1 MTTNHFWWLAL
12 CLTTRYIV
20 IHRHVKES
28 IIISSMDPRGA
39 QVPCLFGHADT
50 TLIETISASDL
61 AAAYQERL
69 GVSVS
74 NDLGATEEISF
85 RQCNVCL
92 LKFFTPLLAG
102 SEELYLQ
109 LARKS
114 WYYSEEK
121 DEFRLAARR
130 IRADQNVLEIG
141 CGTGKFASY
150 LKGGRYM
157 GIELNRNAVV
167 AARAKGLDVRCAD
180 VSEIALE
187 QEGKFD
193 VVCSFQVLEHVPE
206 PANFLRSCL
215 KCLRANGLLIIGVPN
230 ADAYLGVQPDELL
243 NMPPHHLS
251 WWREE
256 TFWRVGS
263 ELRSEV
269 IAIESTPLTD
279 KTMYVRVLILNALR
293 RKLGSRQLFFFS
305 GLRYQLLNT
314 VAKVIATGI
323 ARHLWDSHLLPRG
336 HSILAVLRKS

>member
-1 MTTNHFWWLAL
+1 
-12 CLTTRYIV
+12 
-20 IHRHVKES
+20 
-28 IIISSMDPRGA
+28 MDPRGA
-39 QVPCLFGHADT
+39 QVLCLFGHADT

-74 NDLGATEEISF
+74 NDLGTTEEISF

-92 LKFFTPLLAG
+92 LKFFTPLLPG
-102 SEELYLQ
+102 SEGTLPPACAQELVLFR
-109 LARKS
+109 ARKTNS
-114 WYYSEEK
+114 VS
-121 DEFRLAARR
+121 LPRR

-141 CGTGKFASY
+141 CGTGQFASY
-150 LKGGRYM
+150 LKDCRYT
-157 GIELNRNAVV
+157 GIELNRNAVA

-206 PANFLRSCL
+206 PENFLRACL
-215 KCLRANGLLIIGVPN
+215 KCLRADGLLIIGVPN

-256 TFWRVGS
+256 TFWRVAP

-279 KTMYVRVLILNALR
+279 KTTWARVLVLNALR
-293 RKLGSRQLFFFS
+293 RKLGARQIFFFYGTS
-305 GLRYQLLNT
+305 YQFLNAVAAATARLAARYF
-314 VAKVIATGI
+314 
-323 ARHLWDSHLLPRG
+323 WDDHLLPKG
-336 HSILAVLRKS
+336 HSIVAVLRKN